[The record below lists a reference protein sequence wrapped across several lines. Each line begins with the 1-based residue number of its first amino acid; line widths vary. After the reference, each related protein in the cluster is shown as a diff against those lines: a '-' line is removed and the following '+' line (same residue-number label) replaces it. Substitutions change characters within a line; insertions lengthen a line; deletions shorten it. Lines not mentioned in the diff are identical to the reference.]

1 MKSGVDPSLRSRK
14 LDDDTS
20 GLNSQETATNPEI
33 GEEEW
38 NNDSDFQGDAK
49 KTRWPDNEVVA
60 EARGVSKKAM

>member
-49 KTRWPDNEVVA
+49 KTR
-60 EARGVSKKAM
+60 